1 MELTKL
7 IKVEDWY
14 NDRTTIMRT
23 LRKGKGR
30 NSYTDSE
37 IYFRM
42 KIEVN
47 GNEIFSN
54 YPKSDLPVEQLE
66 DYKEMTLE

>member
-30 NSYTDSE
+30 NPYTDSE

-47 GNEIFSN
+47 GN
-54 YPKSDLPVEQLE
+54 
-66 DYKEMTLE
+66 